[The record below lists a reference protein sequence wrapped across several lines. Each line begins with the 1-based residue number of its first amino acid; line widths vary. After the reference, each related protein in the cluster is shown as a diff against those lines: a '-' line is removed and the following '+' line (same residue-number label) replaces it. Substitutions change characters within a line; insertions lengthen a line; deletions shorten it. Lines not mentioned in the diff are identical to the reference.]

1 MSKKTEMSK
10 RTVNRQ
16 PQQMGFPFCGEEKHK
31 PWKAP
36 SRRGSYGG
44 IVEPDRNP
52 PKSFDEE
59 LKDTQE
65 DIQKVINKALKRS
78 TIGRRLFG
86 AYKPKVDTRNM
97 YEEAE
102 QELLDCINYCVFQI
116 IKLRSLNREVE

>member
-10 RTVNRQ
+10 RTVTKQ
-16 PQQMGFPFCGEEKHK
+16 PQQLRFPFYE
-31 PWKAP
+31 AP
-36 SRRGSYGG
+36 TRVGSYGRR
-44 IVEPDRNP
+44 VE

-86 AYKPKVDTRNM
+86 AYKPKADTRNM

-116 IKLRSLNREVE
+116 IKLRSLNREIE